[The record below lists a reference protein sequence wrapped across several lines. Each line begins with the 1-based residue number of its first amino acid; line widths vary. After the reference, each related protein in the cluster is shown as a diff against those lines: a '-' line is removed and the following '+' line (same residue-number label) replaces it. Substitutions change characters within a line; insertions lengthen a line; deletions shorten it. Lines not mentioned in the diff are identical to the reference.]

1 MKGTSENNA
10 VDILCGILAELEI
23 VVVAK
28 CWLSR
33 VPSYS
38 NIADKPSRGNVH
50 KLVAAGY
57 VDDSDLAVLVVNQ
70 LFTFTFM
77 NDKLGKGVECSVDIP
92 I

>member
-10 VDILCGILAELEI
+10 VDILRGIFAELEF
-23 VVVAK
+23 VVEAK

-70 LFTFTFM
+70 LFTFM